1 MNKIEYAID
10 KQREANNC
18 YLIDER
24 FCKIM
29 RQDIAVL
36 MGKVASLPD
45 PNGANVEILDGLA
58 DIRSFFQRKELREYS
73 DKLKNSID
81 MERFIDPSKPIIY
94 G

>member
-1 MNKIEYAID
+1 MNKIEQAMEEQ
-10 KQREANNC
+10 KKANKC

-29 RQDIAVL
+29 QKNIAVV
-36 MGKVASLPD
+36 MGNVASLPD
-45 PNGANVEILDGLA
+45 SNDTNAEILNELA
-58 DIRSFFQRKELREYS
+58 EIRSFFQRKELREYS

-81 MERFIDPSKPIIY
+81 MERFIDPSKPIIQ